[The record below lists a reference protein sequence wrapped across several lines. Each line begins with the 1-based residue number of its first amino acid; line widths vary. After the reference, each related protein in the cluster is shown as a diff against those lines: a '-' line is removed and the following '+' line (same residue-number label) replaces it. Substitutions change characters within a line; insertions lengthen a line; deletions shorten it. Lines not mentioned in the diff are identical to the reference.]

1 MQRCSK
7 PKRQNSMTPQ
17 PQVSIFINDL
27 LEEFE
32 DFERAQEK
40 DLTIKQ
46 FDNII
51 KELKE
56 ELFN

>member
-1 MQRCSK
+1 
-7 PKRQNSMTPQ
+7 MTPQ